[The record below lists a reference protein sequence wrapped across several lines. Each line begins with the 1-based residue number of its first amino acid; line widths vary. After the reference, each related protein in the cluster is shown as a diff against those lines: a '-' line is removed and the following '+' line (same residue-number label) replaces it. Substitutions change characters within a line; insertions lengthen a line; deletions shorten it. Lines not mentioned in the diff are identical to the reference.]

1 MTVVRQNL
9 LALAAMLLAAG
20 GCAYGN
26 TTMHDAGMQDD
37 RTFIRVMNN
46 NWSDMTIYLVRGG
59 MQRRLGTV
67 TSQTSHT
74 FVVPTHL
81 ISSANDVRLLADP
94 IGSSRKFA
102 SPAIMLNA
110 GQTAEWQLENSLALS
125 SVWVR

>member
-9 LALAAMLLAAG
+9 LALAAMLLVAG
-20 GCAYGN
+20 GCAHGN
-26 TTMHDAGMQDD
+26 TTLDDAGMQDD

-74 FVVPTHL
+74 FVVPTYL
-81 ISSANDVRLLADP
+81 TSTANDVRLLADP
-94 IGSSRKFA
+94 IGSSRGFA
-102 SPAIMLNA
+102 SPAIMLNP